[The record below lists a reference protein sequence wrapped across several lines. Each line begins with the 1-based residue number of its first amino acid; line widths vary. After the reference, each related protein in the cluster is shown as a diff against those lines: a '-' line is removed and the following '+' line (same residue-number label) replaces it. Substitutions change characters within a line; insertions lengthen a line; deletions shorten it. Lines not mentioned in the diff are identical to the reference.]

1 MRERE
6 RERKGE
12 RETGDDDIVMS
23 DRDFHCSHRYRLHPR
38 RAHLVDC
45 CAHCGL
51 QMCSKTTHVHVSN
64 IRTHHI
70 HMYIY
75 ICTHMCVGMCGC
87 ICIVYTVYR
96 ISYIVY
102 RTSYIMCDIGAYM
115 CDGLCGHT
123 VLTGVHTVE

>member
-1 MRERE
+1 
-6 RERKGE
+6 
-12 RETGDDDIVMS
+12 
-23 DRDFHCSHRYRLHPR
+23 
-38 RAHLVDC
+38 
-45 CAHCGL
+45 
-51 QMCSKTTHVHVSN
+51 
-64 IRTHHI
+64 
-70 HMYIY
+70 
-75 ICTHMCVGMCGC
+75 MCVGMCGC